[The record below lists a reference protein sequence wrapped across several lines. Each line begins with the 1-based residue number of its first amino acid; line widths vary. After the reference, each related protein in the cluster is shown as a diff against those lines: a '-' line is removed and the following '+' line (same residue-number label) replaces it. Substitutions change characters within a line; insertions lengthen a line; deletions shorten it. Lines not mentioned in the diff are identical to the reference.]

1 MDENEIK
8 NIYGNVSLNSAPID
22 VENPDY
28 NSLLGAMEAVY
39 NQREPMDVLI
49 RYYEVLNA
57 RNEEG
62 KHSLAMILAQD
73 PTNSELRI
81 TMSTLDILSVML
93 GAVKKY
99 TEEPT
104 LENMGEAVNLLLISM
119 DKVNKVNEFLN
130 TLEQGV

>member
-49 RYYEVLNA
+49 RY
-57 RNEEG
+57 
-62 KHSLAMILAQD
+62 
-73 PTNSELRI
+73 
-81 TMSTLDILSVML
+81 
-93 GAVKKY
+93 
-99 TEEPT
+99 
-104 LENMGEAVNLLLISM
+104 
-119 DKVNKVNEFLN
+119 
-130 TLEQGV
+130 